1 MADLFTMRD
10 AREDDRRYLDAY
22 TYEEGMDRLPSLDG
36 VRVAVNAQD
45 EPVALIR
52 ISLDSKGVARVNPI
66 VVHASG
72 RGDGVGRPLLDEA
85 QRIFGELRLV
95 SRGSS
100 KAFYDAIG
108 FAPCAWDLIEADVI
122 EDCDGCPLFDE
133 CGPVPMRRVVLP

>member
-66 VVHASG
+66 VVHASW
-72 RGDGVGRPLLDEA
+72 RGYG
-85 QRIFGELRLV
+85 GELRLV